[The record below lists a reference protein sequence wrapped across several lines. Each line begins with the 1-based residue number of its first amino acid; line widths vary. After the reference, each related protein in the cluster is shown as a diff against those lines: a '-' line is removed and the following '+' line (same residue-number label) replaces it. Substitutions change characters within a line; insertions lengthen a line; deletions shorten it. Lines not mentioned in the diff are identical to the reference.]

1 MEKPREIFAHK
12 VTRAALLG
20 GLVISTNCVSFAISR
35 VLVVRE
41 ASLEINE
48 ANRRIEHLNA
58 RLAAALH
65 EDDGV
70 GSCPI
75 PPKART

>member
-1 MEKPREIFAHK
+1 MEKLRQILNLK
-12 VTRAALLG
+12 VTRALLLG
-20 GLVISTNCVSFAISR
+20 AFVIVTNCVSFAISR

-41 ASLEINE
+41 ASIEINE
-48 ANRRIEHLNA
+48 ANRRIEHLNT

-65 EDDGV
+65 EDDGA
-70 GSCPI
+70 GSCSI